1 MDYTPH
7 GREDIRQMFESL
19 EISSVKDLY
28 PNIPEK
34 IRIKSYG
41 IAEGISE
48 PEMREALEKFA
59 GMNFSV
65 KDLKSYIGG
74 GAYEHFIPAVIDDI
88 CSKPE
93 FYTAYTPYQPEASQ
107 GILQSIYE
115 YQSMICELTGT
126 DVSNAS
132 LYDGATAAAE
142 AALISVNKC
151 DEGTVA
157 VSSAVNPMYRKVIET
172 YLKSSPCNI
181 EIVEH
186 TEGITDVSRIEKQIS
201 GKLISFIF
209 QSPNFFG
216 CIEDVKALSDYI
228 HDKKALSIAI
238 ANPLSLGVLEA
249 PGKNGADIVVG
260 EGQSLGIPLCFGGP
274 YLGFIGV
281 KKELMRRLPG
291 RIIGRTLD
299 KDGKEGFVMT
309 LQAREQHIRREK
321 ATSNICSNQALMALR
336 AAVYMV
342 YMGKEGMK
350 EVGALNICNSHY
362 LAAGVEK
369 TGKAVLKF
377 KKPFFNEFV
386 IEFKKDAEEV
396 FKAFEEE
403 GILPGIQLKEEGR
416 NSILCCVTETKSKSD
431 MDKYVEVVK
440 KL

>member
-1 MDYTPH
+1 MDYIPH
-7 GREDIRQMFESL
+7 GREDIRQMLEAL
-19 EISSVKDLY
+19 EISSVDDLY
-28 PNIPEK
+28 PDIPGK
-34 IRIKSYG
+34 IRAGGYG
-41 IAEGISE
+41 IAGGISE
-48 PEMREALEKFA
+48 QEVRGTLEKFA
-59 GMNFSV
+59 GMNASV
-65 KDLKSYIGG
+65 RTLKSYAGG
-74 GAYEHFIPAVIDDI
+74 GAYEHFIPAIIDDI

-142 AALISVNKC
+142 AALISVNKY
-151 DEGTVA
+151 DGGVVA
-157 VSSAVNPMYRKVIET
+157 VSSAVNPMYRRVIET
-172 YLKSSPCNI
+172 YLRSSPCRV

-186 TEGITDVSRIEKQIS
+186 TEGVTDISRIGKHLS
-201 GKLISFIF
+201 GKLVSFIF

-216 CIEDVKALSDYI
+216 CIEDVKSLSDCI
-228 HDKKALSIAI
+228 HDKGALSIAV

-249 PGKNGADIVVG
+249 PGRNGADIVVG
-260 EGQSLGIPLCFGGP
+260 EGQPLGIPLCFGGP

-281 KKELMRRLPG
+281 KKELMRKLPG

-336 AAVYMV
+336 AAVYMA

-350 EVGALNICNSHY
+350 KVGALNICNSHY
-362 LAAGVEK
+362 LAEQIEK
-369 TGKAVLKF
+369 TGKAALKF
-377 KKPFFNEFV
+377 RKPFFNEFV
-386 IEFKKDAEEV
+386 VEFKKDTAEV
-396 FKAFEEE
+396 LRLFEKEK
-403 GILPGIQLKEEGR
+403 ILPGIQVGEAGR
-416 NSILCCVTETKSKSD
+416 NSLLCCVTETKTKGD
-431 MDKYVEVVK
+431 MDKYADVVS